1 MQGRWFLRLSR
12 FSVVVLVAWGL
23 WGAVVLPVQAS
34 APKGAVAAEI
44 AASDCLSAQT
54 QADLNACAYE
64 EFLATQADMAG
75 EIKRLHDT
83 LGAQQRAGLRRVQR
97 AWLSFRTEACTFE
110 SRSGGASSVQP
121 MLQWQC
127 VARMTRERTAGLRH
141 MASCPQGE
149 LACVRP
155 SSNGAPGR

>member
-1 MQGRWFLRLSR
+1 MHGWSSLRLR
-12 FSVVVLVAWGL
+12 RCGAVVLAALGL

-44 AASDCLSAQT
+44 AANDCLSAQT
-54 QADLNACAYE
+54 QADLNACAYQ

-75 EIKRLHDT
+75 EIKRLQGT
-83 LGAQQRAGLRRVQR
+83 FGAQQRAGLRRVQR
-97 AWLSFRTEACTFE
+97 AWLGFRTEACAFE
-110 SRSGGASSVQP
+110 SRSGGTGSVQP
-121 MLQWQC
+121 MLAWQC

-141 MASCPQGE
+141 MANCPEGE

-155 SSNGAPGR
+155 SANAATGR